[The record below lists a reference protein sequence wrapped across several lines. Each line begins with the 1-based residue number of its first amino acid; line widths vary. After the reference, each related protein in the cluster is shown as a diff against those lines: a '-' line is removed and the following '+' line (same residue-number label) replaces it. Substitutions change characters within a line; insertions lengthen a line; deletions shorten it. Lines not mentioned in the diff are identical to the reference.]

1 MVMTADHPPHQ
12 NDPEREPGRQGAG
25 QSGDRVG
32 QLRGAG
38 VQVDARRLAQV
49 AIAIVLIT
57 LATLAIGF
65 TIAGTHKNQQI
76 DQLHTQGVPVTV
88 TVTGCLGLLG
98 GSGSNAAGY
107 SCHGIYTLQGHTYK
121 ESLPGSAFHRPG
133 TTLDAVAVPGDP
145 ALVSPVAIADAQHSS
160 ASVFVLP
167 AVLGG
172 VLVLLLVALIVRAR
186 RRHAGAPVAEGGT

>member
-1 MVMTADHPPHQ
+1 MVMTADHPPRP
-12 NDPEREPGRQGAG
+12 NDGEREPVREPAG
-25 QSGDRVG
+25 TSGDRVG

-38 VQVDARRLAQV
+38 VQVDARRLKQV
-49 AIAIVLIT
+49 AIAIVLVT
-57 LATLAIGF
+57 LAALAIGF
-65 TIAGTHKNQQI
+65 TIVGVHKNQQI
-76 DQLHTQGVPVTV
+76 DQLHTQGVPVTI

-107 SCHGIYTLQGHTYK
+107 SCHGTYTLHGHTYN

-133 TTLDAVAVPGDP
+133 TTIDAVAVPGDP

-160 ASVFVLP
+160 ASVYIFP

-172 VLVLLLVALIVRAR
+172 VLVVLLFVLIVRAR
-186 RRHAGAPVAEGGT
+186 RRHAGAPAADGGA

>member
-1 MVMTADHPPHQ
+1 MVMTADHPPRP
-12 NDPEREPGRQGAG
+12 NDREGEAVAEGTGTPGE
-25 QSGDRVG
+25 RVG

-49 AIAIVLIT
+49 ALAIVLIT
-57 LATLAIGF
+57 LGALAIGF
-65 TIAGTHKNQQI
+65 TVVGVHKNQQI

-88 TVTGCLGLLG
+88 TVTSCLGLLG

-107 SCHGIYTLQGHTYK
+107 SCHGTYTLAGHTYN

-133 TTLDAVAVPGDP
+133 ATIDAVAVPGDP
-145 ALVSPVAIADAQHSS
+145 ALVSPVAIADSQHSS
-160 ASVFVLP
+160 ASVYILP

-172 VLVLLLVALIVRAR
+172 VLVLLVVALVIRAR
-186 RRHAGAPVAEGGT
+186 RRHAGARPAGGKA

>member
-1 MVMTADHPPHQ
+1 MVMAADHPPRP
-12 NDPEREPGRQGAG
+12 NDREGEPGTEGAG
-25 QSGDRVG
+25 PSGDRVG
-32 QLRGAG
+32 QLRGAA

-49 AIAIVLIT
+49 ALAIVLIA
-57 LATLAIGF
+57 LAALAIGF
-65 TIAGTHKNQQI
+65 TIVGVHKNQQI
-76 DQLHTQGVPVTV
+76 DQLHTQGVPVTI

-107 SCHGIYTLQGHTYK
+107 SCHGTYSLRGHTYN

-133 TTLDAVAVPGDP
+133 TTIDAVAVPGDP

-160 ASVFVLP
+160 AGVFILP

-186 RRHAGAPVAEGGT
+186 RLHAGAPAAADGA